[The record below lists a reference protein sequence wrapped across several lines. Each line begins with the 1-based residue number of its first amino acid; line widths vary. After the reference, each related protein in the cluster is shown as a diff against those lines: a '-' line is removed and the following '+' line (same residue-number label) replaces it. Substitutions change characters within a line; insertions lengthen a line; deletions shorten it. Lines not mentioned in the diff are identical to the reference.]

1 MKNYFIFRF
10 AYLSVANSTFY
21 FSGLVGNTADE
32 VFSENMNGRGQ
43 LRTLSSKKC
52 HIVTSSE
59 KRHLYDNAQVDSLKR
74 CSIFLSPSKS

>member
-32 VFSENMNGRGQ
+32 VFSENMNERGH
-43 LRTLSSKKC
+43 LRTLSNKKC
-52 HIVTSSE
+52 DVTIE
-59 KRHLYDNAQVDSLKR
+59 KAP
-74 CSIFLSPSKS
+74 SITTRK